1 MLKYNTLVVLAGV
14 SLLGASAGMVGSF
27 AVLRKRALTGDALS
41 HAALPGLCLA
51 FLFMRERHV
60 PAMLL
65 GALAS
70 GVAGI
75 MIISAL
81 RRWTRVREDAA
92 IGSVLTVFFGAG
104 IALLAAIQKMEGLG
118 SKAGLD
124 SYIFGKT
131 AGMTRADVYLILL
144 AGVFGLVAVAIL
156 YKEFQSISFDIDFA
170 RSLGWPVYFLDLLLM
185 SLVALAVVIGLPA
198 VGVVLISALLI
209 MPGAAAR
216 FWTDRL
222 STLLVLS
229 GVFGFGVGLVGTFL
243 SASLDQLPAGPIIVL
258 SGTALF
264 VVSML
269 LGSQRGIL
277 ARWIDQRRF
286 ETALGLRQLLQIAWE
301 REEAAGRPVALAV
314 ADLVKRKT
322 WSPARAGRLLSA
334 ARSSG
339 LVQSIEK
346 GTGVFSDKL
355 EQFELTP
362 SGRDEALA
370 ATRGHRLWEAFL
382 TEYPEQA
389 GSTANL
395 ASPSIEDYVP
405 PVVIEELTKQLRAAN
420 RWPTA
425 KNWESLSEGGRR

>member
-1 MLKYNTLVVLAGV
+1 MILIKYNTLIVLAGV
-14 SLLGASAGMVGSF
+14 SLLGASAGMVGAF

-51 FLFMRERHV
+51 FLILRERNV
-60 PAMLL
+60 AAMLV

-92 IGSVLTVFFGAG
+92 IGGVLTVFFGLG
-104 IALLAAIQKMEGLG
+104 LALLTSIQKMESLG

-131 AGMTRADVYLILL
+131 AGMIRADVYLIFAAGLVGLL
-144 AGVFGLVAVAIL
+144 AVVLL
-156 YKEFQSISFDIDFA
+156 YKEFLSISFDIDFA
-170 RSLGWPVYFLDLLLM
+170 RSLGWPVYALDLLLM

-222 STLLVLS
+222 GTLLWLA
-229 GVFGFGVGLVGTFL
+229 GLFGFGIGLVGTWL

-258 SGTALF
+258 TGTAVFAASLLF
-264 VVSML
+264 
-269 LGSQRGIL
+269 GSKRGL
-277 ARWIDQRRF
+277 VARWIDQRRF
-286 ETALGLRQLLQIAWE
+286 EHALGLRQLLQLAYELPARPFSAEDLRQRKSWTPGRTSRLIGQAQSAGLLE
-301 REEAAGRPVALAV
+301 PAGIDRFQLTDAGREQAV
-314 ADLVKRKT
+314 AV
-322 WSPARAGRLLSA
+322 ARGQRLWA
-334 ARSSG
+334 A
-339 LVQSIEK
+339 
-346 GTGVFSDKL
+346 F
-355 EQFELTP
+355 
-362 SGRDEALA
+362 LA
-370 ATRGHRLWEAFL
+370 A
-382 TEYPEQA
+382 YPEQA

-405 PVVIEELTKQLRAAN
+405 RAVVEQLTEQLEAAG
-420 RWPTA
+420 RWPTV
-425 KNWESLSEGGRR
+425 KGRGSLAEGGSI